1 MKTSII
7 FLLLSIFLSSCSSNT
22 KGLITTKNS
31 PQKSI
36 EEMAREMIKEPTVL
50 EKRRYTNF
58 LNAAKY
64 EKVGNYVAAFKHY
77 KMAASDGYKPAY
89 NEIGRL
95 YYYGKGVKKNHSKA
109 AHWLEKAATFHY
121 DRVSLYNLGQ
131 IYRQG
136 KGVNK
141 DYSKALKFYRIS
153 ATMYDDKAAKYG
165 IRGYAPAQNNLAVML
180 ENGMG
185 VTRDIGEAKIF
196 YKKAAKQGYQFAINS
211 LKRLQTSGL

>member
-1 MKTSII
+1 MKTPII
-7 FLLLSIFLSSCSSNT
+7 FLLLSIFLSSCSSST
-22 KGLITTKNS
+22 KGLSTKKNS
-31 PQKSI
+31 PPKSI

-58 LNAAKY
+58 VNATKY
-64 EKVGNYVAAFKHY
+64 EKLGNFVAAIKHY

-95 YYYGKGVKKNHSKA
+95 YYYGKGVKKNYSKA
-109 AHWLEKAATFHY
+109 AHWLEKAAAFHY

-131 IYRQG
+131 LYRQG

-141 DYSKALKFYRIS
+141 DYPKALKFYRIS
-153 ATMYDDKAAKYG
+153 ATMYDEKAAKYG

-185 VTRDIGEAKIF
+185 VKRDIREAKSF
-196 YKKAAKQGYQFAINS
+196 YKKAAKQEYQFAINS
-211 LKRLQTSGL
+211 LKRLQAQRL